1 MTKRNRL
8 LVLGLV
14 AALAAATV
22 AFVVWAQTGGT
33 EMATSSPRQ
42 ALLEKVAAALGVEV
56 DALVAAFEKARLEM
70 IDEAVASGRLT
81 EEQVLAMKQGIAA
94 RQAMRDVLDQA
105 VADGKITPDQLALL
119 GERRGM
125 AEGSGALFR
134 ARRGCSCDDQFM
146 GPMRW
151 RKGG

>member
-14 AALAAATV
+14 AALAAVTV
-22 AFVVWAQTGGT
+22 AFVVWAQTGNT
-33 EMATSSPRQ
+33 EATTSSPRQ

-70 IDEAVASGRLT
+70 IDEAVAAGQLT
-81 EEQVLAMKQGIAA
+81 EEQALAMKERIAA
-94 RQAMRDVLDQA
+94 RHAMRDVLDQA
-105 VADGKITPDQLALL
+105 VADGKITADQLALL

-125 AEGSGALFR
+125 AEGPGAIR
-134 ARRGCSCDDQFM
+134 ARRGCSCDDEFM